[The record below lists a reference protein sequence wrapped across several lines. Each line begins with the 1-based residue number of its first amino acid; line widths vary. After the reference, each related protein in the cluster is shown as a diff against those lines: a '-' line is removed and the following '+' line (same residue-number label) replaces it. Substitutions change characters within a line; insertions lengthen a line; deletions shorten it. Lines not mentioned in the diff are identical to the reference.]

1 MLKKLCKC
9 SLVEFI
15 VIGICVS
22 ILLSGCTSP
31 INVGAEPINGSLRTP
46 SDFNL
51 LGTQQAMQTM
61 SSQLT
66 KIAEGSRPVADQVT
80 PTPADQRGI
89 STPIAPTQTPDL
101 SLITPTPTIPRVL
114 PTASVTPALC
124 NLASF
129 VMDISIP
136 DNSVIYPGAEFIKTW
151 RVQNIGTCIWTTDYD
166 LVFVSGEA
174 MDALVEYPLPKSV
187 PPGQMVDL
195 SVKMKAPI
203 EPGSHT
209 GYWMLR
215 NQYNSRFGVGDDGKV
230 ALWVNIKVATLA
242 VKYSF
247 AASVCEGTWSTPNGT
262 LKCPGNEASVE
273 KGYVIMDFLP
283 IREDGALE
291 DELSIIT
298 RPNPADDGSIT
309 GIFPKIKIET
319 GDQFRAVVNCEYD
332 SPGCNVTFKLRYE
345 NSEGKFIEL
354 GSWIETYDGNMNKVM
369 VDLTPLAGQEVR
381 FVLQVINNNTAI
393 NNRAMW
399 ILPGIWR

>member
-1 MLKKLCKC
+1 MLKKLFKC
-9 SLVEFI
+9 SFVEFI
-15 VIGICVS
+15 IIGISVS
-22 ILLSGCTSP
+22 ILLSGCSNP
-31 INVGAEPINGSLRTP
+31 LLVVAEPINDTLRTP
-46 SDFNL
+46 QNFNL

-66 KIAEGSRPVADQVT
+66 KIADASQPIADNLT
-80 PTPADQRGI
+80 PTPDSQRDI
-89 STPIAPTQTPDL
+89 ATPLPPTQTPDL
-101 SLITPTPTIPRVL
+101 NLITPTPTNPRVS
-114 PTASVTPALC
+114 PTASATPVLC

-129 VMDISIP
+129 VMDVSVP
-136 DNSVIYPGAEFIKTW
+136 DNFLIYPGAVFTKTW
-151 RVQNIGTCIWTTDYD
+151 RVQNIGSCIWTTDYA

-174 MDALVEYPLPKSV
+174 MDALVEYPLPQSV

-195 SVKMKAPI
+195 SVRMKAPV

-215 NQYNSRFGVGDDGKV
+215 NQHNSRFGVGDDGRV

-242 VKYSF
+242 VKYNF
-247 AASVCEGTWSTPNGT
+247 AANVCEGTWSTQFGT
-262 LKCPGNEASVE
+262 LRCPGNEASID
-273 KGYVIMDFLP
+273 KGYVVMDFLP

-298 RPNPADDGSIT
+298 RPDSANDGSIT
-309 GIFPKIKIET
+309 GIFPKIAIEA

-354 GSWIETYDGNMNKVM
+354 GSWIETYDGVMNKVL

-381 FVLQVINNNTAI
+381 FVLQVINNNSAT